1 MEYTLIRY
9 HDTPDNVFVVA
20 STHDPAEAVAF
31 LRYWHRAAP
40 EDGVVVRLGDRE
52 VVHCAPRDS

>member
-9 HDTPDNVFVVA
+9 HHTPDHVLVVT
-20 STHDPAEAVAF
+20 STHDAAQAVAL
-31 LRYWHRAAP
+31 LRHWHRAAP

-52 VVHCAPRDS
+52 VVHCTPRE